1 MLDRRKNFSMER
13 GVEHWKG
20 LPIEVVQS
28 MSLEVFR
35 RCLDIILRSMVYQWD
50 SVGQVDFWT

>member
-13 GVEHWKG
+13 GVKHWKG
-20 LPIEVVQS
+20 LPIKVVQS
-28 MSLEVFR
+28 TSLEVFK
-35 RCLDIILRSMVYQWD
+35 RCVDVVLRNMVYRWD